1 MKQWSKLQKKVHNLV
16 DSKLDFNFRCSVY
29 EFKTKHSNYHVPRFI
44 ILLNKEIIWETPCGY
59 SCEWWNIVPEISN
72 IISDYIDS
80 PKTELLNKIFEKDV
94 LKITDILKSADR
106 RFGKKSLLKLR
117 EKIKTPGA
125 IKIVEVRLNSL
136 SKKKACKKTGF
147 AQC

>member
-29 EFKTKHSNYHVPRFI
+29 KFKTKHSNYHVPRFF

-59 SCEWWNIVPEISN
+59 SCEWWYVVPEISN
-72 IISDYIDS
+72 IIAEYVNT
-80 PKTELLNKIFEKDV
+80 PKTKLLDKTFKKDD

-106 RFGKKSLLKLR
+106 RLGKKSLLKLR

-125 IKIVEVRLNSL
+125 IKIIEARLNSL
-136 SKKKACKKTGF
+136 NTK
-147 AQC
+147 